1 MSIASRYGVG
11 INPSYK
17 LFIGGEWVESLS
29 GQTFDSINPATGK
42 VLASFQSG
50 NEEDIDVAVAAATK
64 AFASFRYKSPSER
77 SSLLLKIADT
87 IESNLEE
94 FAKMETLDN
103 GKPIRETMA
112 ADIPLCVDHFRYF
125 AGVIRSEEDSGSSLD
140 AHTYSYNY
148 KEPIGVVGQIIPWNF
163 PLLMAVWKLAPALA
177 AGNCIVLKPAE
188 QTPLTILE
196 LMKKIQDFL
205 PPGVINVVTGFGEQA
220 GAPLVKHPGVK
231 KIAFTGSTEVG
242 KKIAKSAA
250 ESMKPVTL
258 ELGGKSPNIVFP
270 DANLSKAVEG
280 VTMGAVFN
288 QGEVCTCGSRALIH
302 EDIYEDFKKALIDR
316 FEKVEVG
323 DPMKPSTMI
332 GAQVSKEQF
341 DKISGYLSH
350 AKTSEDCDIVCGGE
364 PEPSDGYFIK
374 PTIVET
380 SNHSKLAQEEIF
392 GPVLSLIRF
401 KDEEEA
407 LAIANDTVYGL
418 GAGVWTKDVNRIQR
432 LVKGIEAGRVWVN
445 NYHAYPAHSPFGGY
459 KESGYG
465 RETHKMALSA
475 YQQNK
480 NAIVSYSEEELGFY
494 PA

>member
-302 EDIYEDFKKALIDR
+302 EVTNPATQLPGKR
-316 FEKVEVG
+316 
-323 DPMKPSTMI
+323 
-332 GAQVSKEQF
+332 
-341 DKISGYLSH
+341 
-350 AKTSEDCDIVCGGE
+350 
-364 PEPSDGYFIK
+364 
-374 PTIVET
+374 
-380 SNHSKLAQEEIF
+380 
-392 GPVLSLIRF
+392 SLF
-401 KDEEEA
+401 M
-407 LAIANDTVYGL
+407 
-418 GAGVWTKDVNRIQR
+418 
-432 LVKGIEAGRVWVN
+432 
-445 NYHAYPAHSPFGGY
+445 S
-459 KESGYG
+459 
-465 RETHKMALSA
+465 
-475 YQQNK
+475 
-480 NAIVSYSEEELGFY
+480 
-494 PA
+494 